1 MSRLGP
7 GLPDLPPV
15 EPVRAG
21 GVTLAVRRL
30 AAESG
35 GGPPASR
42 LIAFHGGPGLDHHV
56 LLPLGL
62 LLAERYEVW
71 LPDLPG
77 HGASPPPRGESAL
90 TLLRLQDRLE
100 RWLTGLPEPAGALL
114 GHSLGAWLLEELL
127 TGPRSRANVT
137 PVAAVLLSPPAAGQE
152 RGATALRRA
161 GTLTRRRR
169 PSGRSPKGPAARGA
183 GGRARREVWSHVEVE
198 TRGRAVESFLAALE
212 RMELRDPRGYG
223 QLQADLHRRLVGPV
237 RRRTV
242 TCPVLVLSGEDDRTT
257 PAGQARRVAGALE
270 GAHLRLL
277 PGTGHYPFADA
288 PEPTA
293 HAIREFL
300 DPLLP

>member
-1 MSRLGP
+1 MTRRRS

-30 AAESG
+30 TPAAEG
-35 GGPPASR
+35 GASPLR

-77 HGASPPPRGESAL
+77 HGASPPGGGEADL
-90 TLLRLQDRLE
+90 TLRRLQERME
-100 RWLTGLPEPAGALL
+100 RWLAGLPEPSGALL
-114 GHSLGAWLLEELL
+114 GHSLAAWLLQEWL
-127 TGPRSRANVT
+127 TGPRSREAVT
-137 PVAAVLLSPPAAGQE
+137 LPAAVLVSPPAAGQE

-161 GTLTRRRR
+161 GTLMRRSRA
-169 PSGRSPKGPAARGA
+169 PGRAPKASAGRGA
-183 GGRARREVWSHVEVE
+183 GGRARKEVRAHVEAE
-198 TRGRAVESFLAALE
+198 TRGRTTEAFLEALE
-212 RMELRDPRGYG
+212 RVELRDPGGYG
-223 QLQADLHRRLVGPV
+223 RLQADLHRRLVGPV
-237 RRRTV
+237 RRRAPG
-242 TCPVLVLSGEDDRTT
+242 CPVLVLCGEEDRTT
-257 PAGQARRVAGALE
+257 PAAQARRVAEALE
-270 GAHLRLL
+270 GARLRLL

-288 PEPTA
+288 LEPTA